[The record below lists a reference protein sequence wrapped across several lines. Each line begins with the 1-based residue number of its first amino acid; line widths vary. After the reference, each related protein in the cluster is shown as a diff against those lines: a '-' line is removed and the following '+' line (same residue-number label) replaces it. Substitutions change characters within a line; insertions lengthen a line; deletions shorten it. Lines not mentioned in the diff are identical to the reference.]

1 MGAPPDTQH
10 VYHGALMNDKGNS
23 LKSSPMLIALGG
35 AQTMFRNITKEERRK
50 AKKTTIVDS
59 IYETVVQTQKDT
71 TITVTFDKTN
81 NLINVDNPTQIKI
94 KLVFKS

>member
-1 MGAPPDTQH
+1 
-10 VYHGALMNDKGNS
+10 
-23 LKSSPMLIALGG
+23 
-35 AQTMFRNITKEERRK
+35 MFRNITKEERRK